1 MSDKAPVPKYI
12 IKKATQLNE
21 LDKKQKALM
30 DTIKNWMELSG
41 YPYAGIYDESGIIM
55 KLVMGEFEN
64 EDEIIAA
71 FKKLADE
78 S

>member
-1 MSDKAPVPKYI
+1 MTEKPPVPKYI
-12 IKKATQLNE
+12 IKKAVQLNE

-41 YPYAGIYDESGIIM
+41 FPYAGIYDESGIIM
-55 KLVMGEFEN
+55 KLAMGEYEN
-64 EDEIIAA
+64 EDEIIEA
-71 FKKLADE
+71 FKKLNDE